1 MILTILVKQKKKEKK
16 TILVKQI
23 LYIGQVHLYFMLV
36 LVIKDEEC
44 MTLLY
49 NIIVASSI
57 SRYSLLQT

>member
-44 MTLLY
+44 MTLSY